1 MTEMGD
7 SDKRRRN
14 RKREFQRKVRQ
25 RLTRNQRILL
35 LLFDVV
41 MIAMLLTDIAYFL
54 GLLRELNLM
63 HLAVL
68 NVAVVAVGYV
78 SYKTKRIIGRRV
90 VREMFRTR
98 EDEARESNRIRSE
111 KGISREGQGTEK

>member
-7 SDKRRRN
+7 SEKRRRD

-54 GLLRELNLM
+54 GILRELNLM

-98 EDEARESNRIRSE
+98 EDEATESNRIRSE
-111 KGISREGQGTEK
+111 EGISREGQGTEK

>member
-7 SDKRRRN
+7 SEKRRRD
-14 RKREFQRKVRQ
+14 RKKEFQRKVRQ

-98 EDEARESNRIRSE
+98 EDEATESNRIRSE
-111 KGISREGQGTEK
+111 EGISREGQGTEK

>member
-7 SDKRRRN
+7 SEKRRRD

-98 EDEARESNRIRSE
+98 EDEATESNRIRSE
-111 KGISREGQGTEK
+111 EGISREGQGTEK

>member
-1 MTEMGD
+1 MGD
-7 SDKRRRN
+7 SEKRRRD
-14 RKREFQRKVRQ
+14 RKKEFQRKVRQ

-98 EDEARESNRIRSE
+98 EDEATESNRIRSE
-111 KGISREGQGTEK
+111 EGISREGQGTEK